1 MSSTT
6 TDYRKIERGIFGSSD
21 FESFQKCPSVQE
33 LKDFVRKC
41 GDSVINTKRSEVK
54 TVSPI
59 IERLID
65 MLRTMN
71 IWIQEIPPLK
81 QPSRFGNKAYR
92 IWNERLCERAPQ
104 LIETVI
110 RKDNPMLCT
119 ELAGYLEES
128 FGNPTRIDYGTGHE
142 TTFIIFLYCLY
153 KIGVIGDSDLQALI
167 LKVFAFYLAVC
178 RNLQQVYWL
187 EPAGSHGVW
196 SLDDYQMLVFYF
208 GAAQL
213 HGNDSFDP
221 KCITDRKL
229 MKEYAPEYLYF
240 EAIAYIQSTKSGQ
253 FYETSPLLY
262 DISGAASWSKIC
274 GVPCG
279 AAPSIWIDLPAQ
291 LDSFEE
297 PCGA

>member
-1 MSSTT
+1 MYET
-6 TDYRKIERGIFGSSD
+6 F
-21 FESFQKCPSVQE
+21 
-33 LKDFVRKC
+33 
-41 GDSVINTKRSEVK
+41 NN
-54 TVSPI
+54 
-59 IERLID
+59 ID
-65 MLRTMN
+65 L
-71 IWIQEIPPLK
+71 
-81 QPSRFGNKAYR
+81 
-92 IWNERLCERAPQ
+92 
-104 LIETVI
+104 
-110 RKDNPMLCT
+110 D
-119 ELAGYLEES
+119 
-128 FGNPTRIDYGTGHE
+128 
-142 TTFIIFLYCLY
+142 CLY

-213 HGNDSFDP
+213 HGRGDTVPISLTWIGNDSFDP

-240 EAIAYIQSTKSGQ
+240 EAIAYIQSVRSWQRSEIQTKSGQ

-274 GVPCG
+274 GGMYKMWCSDVLGKFPVVQHLRFGSIFPLNWTPSKNPAEHEYAHITPPDQKSEETQAVCTKAPWAKWIVCLKKQNTTSRTSPCKV
-279 AAPSIWIDLPAQ
+279 Q
-291 LDSFEE
+291 
-297 PCGA
+297 